1 MDAFQNVGPH
11 RVSQPDGATFLEP
24 TPDGNV
30 GLTAR
35 EDRRQWRHQHR
46 RPSPQYV
53 KVLIVH
59 VGGTRCVPSNTDH
72 ILNRQARVTWTVA
85 CIRTCSFY
93 VFIVCLKTRTSMVQT
108 HLFFSMLLMFRYPAD
123 VVATALARGA
133 QPVANASLEQRVRK

>member
-1 MDAFQNVGPH
+1 MLAADGPCAVVADGEETGGHFVKKLLRAPFDVSVAIGVG
-11 RVSQPDGATFLEP
+11 VTDGGAG
-24 TPDGNV
+24 DV
-30 GLTAR
+30 VR
-35 EDRRQWRHQHR
+35 E
-46 RPSPQYV
+46 V
-53 KVLIVH
+53 FVIH
-59 VGGTRCVPSNTDH
+59 VGGTRCATSNTDH

-93 VFIVCLKTRTSMVQT
+93 VFIVCVKTRTSMIQT